1 MGKRQVLDVYIRI
14 VNILLITALL
24 ALNLCY
30 FIESKEVNI
39 GFRRTSFFVPIEYI
53 SLITVCLSLILL
65 LLDIT
70 NLITSHYFYKKEK
83 IQEKAKLIKYQKAID
98 VQYKLIEKIA
108 SLYDNTVK
116 CTNEKSEFFY
126 NMSHELK
133 TPITVILGAIQ
144 LIEQNRVP
152 LEYDRRKSSKH
163 IVTIKQNCYRLLRLI
178 NNMLDLSRIESG
190 YIKSNMVNCN
200 IVYLIEEIC
209 QSVIPYSDQKSI
221 TLEFD
226 TMEEEIITAVDVDK
240 IERIILN
247 LLSNAIK
254 YTNKGGKISVVVSRE
269 GENVYIS
276 VKDTGIGIP
285 KDKQKSV
292 FERYQQVDSSL
303 TKGIDGCGLG
313 LSIVKSFVELHGGS
327 IKVNSEPNMG
337 SEFKIS
343 LPIKLVET
351 TDCDTPKCV
360 KDNQRRIIE
369 AINIEFSDIYNI
381 AAENPIKV
389 VNSAAINR

>member
-1 MGKRQVLDVYIRI
+1 MDNKHVLDVYVRI
-14 VNILLITALL
+14 INILVVAALL
-24 ALNLCY
+24 ILNLGY
-30 FIESKEVNI
+30 FIAARKVGI
-39 GFRRTSFFVPIEYI
+39 GLGRSIFFIPIEYI
-53 SLITVCLSLILL
+53 TLVEICLILAL
-65 LLDIT
+65 LIVNIIVIIKDL
-70 NLITSHYFYKKEK
+70 SSGKKEK
-83 IQEKAKLIKYQKAID
+83 ILEKVKLNKYKKEID
-98 VQYKLIEKIA
+98 VQYKVLEKIA
-108 SLYDNTVK
+108 SLYDSTIK

-144 LIEQNRVP
+144 LIEQNNIP
-152 LEYDRRKSSKH
+152 LQYDRRKSSKH
-163 IVTIKQNCYRLLRLI
+163 LATIKQNCYRLLRLI
-178 NNMLDLSRIESG
+178 NNMLDMSRIESG

-209 QSVIPYSDQKSI
+209 QSVIPYADQKSI
-221 TLEFD
+221 TLLFD

-254 YTNKGGKISVVVSRE
+254 YTQPGGKISIIVSSKM
-269 GENVYIS
+269 NKVDIC

-285 KDKQKSV
+285 KHMQKSV

-303 TKGIDGCGLG
+303 TKGIEGCGLG
-313 LSIVKSFVELHGGS
+313 LSIVKSFVELHDGS
-327 IKVNSEPNMG
+327 IKVKSEPNVG
-337 SEFKIS
+337 SEFHIS
-343 LPIKLVET
+343 LPITLAET
-351 TDCDTPKCV
+351 SYNNTSDSA

-369 AINIEFSDIYNI
+369 AINIEFSEIYHI
-381 AAENPIKV
+381 AAENSLHV

>member
-1 MGKRQVLDVYIRI
+1 M
-14 VNILLITALL
+14 
-24 ALNLCY
+24 
-30 FIESKEVNI
+30 
-39 GFRRTSFFVPIEYI
+39 SFFVPIEYI

>member
-1 MGKRQVLDVYIRI
+1 
-14 VNILLITALL
+14 
-24 ALNLCY
+24 
-30 FIESKEVNI
+30 
-39 GFRRTSFFVPIEYI
+39 
-53 SLITVCLSLILL
+53 
-65 LLDIT
+65 
-70 NLITSHYFYKKEK
+70 
-83 IQEKAKLIKYQKAID
+83 
-98 VQYKLIEKIA
+98 
-108 SLYDNTVK
+108 
-116 CTNEKSEFFY
+116 
-126 NMSHELK
+126 
-133 TPITVILGAIQ
+133 
-144 LIEQNRVP
+144 
-152 LEYDRRKSSKH
+152 
-163 IVTIKQNCYRLLRLI
+163 
-178 NNMLDLSRIESG
+178 
-190 YIKSNMVNCN
+190 MVNCN

-254 YTNKGGKISVVVSRE
+254 YTNPGGKISVVVSRE
-269 GENVYIS
+269 GENVNIS
-276 VKDTGIGIP
+276 VQDTGIGIP
-285 KDKQKSV
+285 EDKQKSV

-327 IKVNSEPNMG
+327 IKVKSEPDMG

-351 TDCDTPKCV
+351 TDCDTSKCV

-369 AINIEFSDIYNI
+369 AINIEFSDIYHI
-381 AAENPIKV
+381 AAENSIQV
-389 VNSAAINR
+389 VNSAAMNR